1 MTRRPLRIALLHP
14 VYWPEV
20 RRGSERLVHDLSVT
34 LADRGHEV
42 TLMTSHAGATAT
54 MVEEGVRVVRSR
66 RLPEPRQLR
75 WYEQHLANAPNIWR
89 GLARERYDV
98 AHAFFPADA
107 WAALRLRRFGGPPV
121 AFSFHGIPVRRYLVG
136 RRYRTELLRSVVA
149 EAAAT
154 TVLSRAAA
162 RRFRRYLLVEPE
174 VLPGG
179 VLTQCFGGQFAP
191 RRAEPTLICAASL
204 GDPYKRGELLI
215 SAFSRLRERLPGA
228 RLVLVRSRDPFFG
241 PQASVLPEGVEVI
254 EADETPALARA
265 YASAWASVLPSVDDA
280 FGLVLLESLAAG
292 TPVVASR
299 SGGPAEIVNDD
310 SLGRLFEP
318 DDEDDLVRA
327 MEEAL
332 ELGSRGSCAA
342 CSRRAAEFDWAT
354 VADRY
359 EELYARIHAGGSGS

>member
-34 LADRGHEV
+34 LAERGHEA
-42 TLMTSHAGATAT
+42 TLLTSHARPSATG
-54 MVEEGVRVVRSR
+54 VEEGVRVVRSR

-75 WYEQHLANAPNIWR
+75 WYEQHLANAPNVWR
-89 GLARERYDV
+89 GLVRGRYDV
-98 AHAFFPADA
+98 AHAFFAADA
-107 WAALRLRRFGGPPV
+107 WAALRLRRLGGPPV

-136 RRYRTELLRSVVA
+136 RRYRTELLRSVVS

-154 TVLSRAAA
+154 TVLSSAAA
-162 RRFRRYLLVEPE
+162 RRFRRYLLAEPE

-179 VLTQCFGGQFAP
+179 VLTERFGGQPAP
-191 RRAEPTLICAASL
+191 RREEPTLICAASL
-204 GDPYKRGELLI
+204 ADPYKRGELLL
-215 SAFSRLRERLPGA
+215 SAFSRLRERLPGV
-228 RLVLVRSRDPFFG
+228 RLLLVRSRDPFFG
-241 PQASVLPEGVEVI
+241 ARLPGLPEGVEVI
-254 EADETPALARA
+254 EADETGALARA
-265 YASAWASVLPSVDDA
+265 YAAAWASVLPSVDDA

-299 SGGPAEIVNDD
+299 SGGPAEIVNDE

-327 MEEAL
+327 MEGAL
-332 ELGSRGSCAA
+332 ELGSHGPCEA
-342 CSRRAAEFDWAT
+342 CRRRAAEFDWSI

-359 EELYARIHAGGSGS
+359 EGLYARILAGGSER